1 MTQPKRKIYYGAI
14 IGRALC
20 LLILA
25 FLLIIS
31 IYPVIWLLISSFKTQ
46 TEFTLNSVFS
56 LPGSFSAG
64 IENYVD
70 AWTTGN
76 MGTAFINSVVCTAG
90 SMVLIILTALPISFA
105 IAKMQWKHSNK
116 VATYITFGLLI
127 PAQVALIPLFSIY
140 NNIGLT
146 NSRIGLI
153 LLYTAQS
160 LPLSVMLFTGFF
172 TAIPNEMMEAAVI
185 DGCSIYQ
192 MLVKV
197 IFPLMMNSIM
207 TVLTLQFMSSW
218 NDLIYSQTF
227 ISLAEKRTLQ
237 TALIMFNGSHGE
249 VNWGPLFAAMS
260 ITIIPTLIIYMFL
273 SKFMIR
279 GMTSGA
285 VKG

>member
-1 MTQPKRKIYYGAI
+1 M
-14 IGRALC
+14 
-20 LLILA
+20 
-25 FLLIIS
+25 LIIS

-56 LPGSFSAG
+56 LPGSFSTG

-76 MGTAFINSVVCTAG
+76 MGTAFVNSVVCTAG
-90 SMVLIILTALPISFA
+90 SMALIVVTALPISFA
-105 IAKMQWKHSNK
+105 ISKMKWKLSNK
-116 VATYITFGLLI
+116 VASYITFGLLI

-160 LPLSVMLFTGFF
+160 MPLSVMLFTGFF
-172 TAIPNEMMEAAVI
+172 TSIPDEMMEAAVI
-185 DGCSIYQ
+185 DGCSIYG

-197 IFPLMMNSIM
+197 IFPLMKNSIM

-227 ISLAEKRTLQ
+227 ISIDEKRTLQ

-260 ITIIPTLIIYMFL
+260 ITILPTLVIYMFL